1 MVLGWGCIRMT
12 TEKIAGSYHFRG
24 MSREQRDIYRKDF
37 LEIADPT
44 GFIFAEKWLEDGYRK
59 WTTFIHSVGVRE
71 EVKEWQETLAVKL
84 QAAAI
89 TQIATQRDSFQ
100 ALKWLAD
107 RGWVEKSDKRTK
119 EAKKASAKAH
129 EEVQA
134 DMERLGLKLV
144 KP

>member
-1 MVLGWGCIRMT
+1 MT
-12 TEKIAGSYHFRG
+12 VEKITGSYQFRC
-24 MSREQRDIYRKDF
+24 MTREQKDIYRKDF

-59 WTTFIHSVGVRE
+59 WTSFIHSIGVKE
-71 EVKEWQETLAVKL
+71 EIKEWQETLAIKL
-84 QAAAI
+84 QATAI

-119 EAKKASAKAH
+119 EAKKAAAKAD
-129 EEVQA
+129 EAVEA

-144 KP
+144 KS

>member
-1 MVLGWGCIRMT
+1 M
-12 TEKIAGSYHFRG
+12 EKIQGSYQFRCFT
-24 MSREQRDIYRKDF
+24 RELKDKYRKDF

-59 WTTFIHSVGVRE
+59 WTTFINSIGVKE
-71 EVKEWQETLAVKL
+71 EIKEWQETLAIKL
-84 QAAAI
+84 QATAI

-107 RGWVEKSDKRTK
+107 RGWVEKADKRTK
-119 EAKKASAKAH
+119 EAKKAAVKAN
-129 EEVQA
+129 EEIEA

-144 KP
+144 KA